1 MLHPFFIVDK
11 PIDRF
16 SIRPFALADKQD
28 LMEVIMGARDWRN
41 DGVKV
46 VRAAAQQL
54 ALASG
59 RGRATA
65 FDFAGTGGSKI
76 WLGKVTLQPNGRT
89 GAHHHDTHEVAVYV
103 SKGRSRIRWG
113 EHLEYATEVGP
124 GDFVYFA
131 PGVPHEEV
139 NPDPDEAVDFVVVR
153 SDNSGIRVDLDIE
166 PVGHPETVY

>member
-1 MLHPFFIVDK
+1 
-11 PIDRF
+11 
-16 SIRPFALADKQD
+16 
-28 LMEVIMGARDWRN
+28 
-41 DGVKV
+41 
-46 VRAAAQQL
+46 
-54 ALASG
+54 
-59 RGRATA
+59 
-65 FDFAGTGGSKI
+65 
-76 WLGKVTLQPNGRT
+76 VTLPPKERT

-166 PVGHPETVY
+166 PVGQPETVY